1 MYDNNNRYTL
11 YINICY
17 IFVYIYCGLYGNYL
31 VGAMCTDM
39 NMVNTYHCS
48 WKVLCE
54 PAGHIWQSLLLS

>member
-17 IFVYIYCGLYGNYL
+17 IFVYIYCGIYGNYL

-39 NMVNTYHCS
+39 NMVNTYQLES
-48 WKVLCE
+48 
-54 PAGHIWQSLLLS
+54 SL